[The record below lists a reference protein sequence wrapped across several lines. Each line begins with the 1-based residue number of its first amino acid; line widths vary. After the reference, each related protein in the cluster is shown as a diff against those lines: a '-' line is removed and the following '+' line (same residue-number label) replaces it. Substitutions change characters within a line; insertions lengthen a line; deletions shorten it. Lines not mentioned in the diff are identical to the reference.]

1 MLLAMPA
8 PLPPPDLDA
17 AAAYPQV
24 GQVRAALAARDW
36 PALRALVDGQDPHG
50 RTFLVGEAGEAE
62 DIEEFL
68 RDVLAQRPDDAL
80 AGALLGSHLIRA
92 GWRIRSS
99 YRAQHVSREQFA
111 QFHDHLRRAEQVLI
125 DVTARHPDDAAAWT
139 QRITN
144 ARGLELGQAEARR
157 RYDQLAKHHPHH
169 LPAQASLLQ
178 QFCPKWSGTWERAH
192 GFARE
197 CADAA
202 PPGAPNAVLVVEAHL
217 EEALD
222 HDNLGKASAHLRG
235 AHVRH
240 EIHQAA
246 QQSVWHPG
254 FRNGWG
260 WVWVRSVFAMA
271 FCLLEEYPAAAQ
283 QFAAMGPLGDEAM
296 FGYIGDPAKQFQKFR
311 DKAYA
316 KGGQS

>member
-1 MLLAMPA
+1 MPA
-8 PLPPPDLDA
+8 PLAPPDFDA

-24 GQVRAALAARDW
+24 SQVRAALAARDW

-50 RTFLVGEAGEAE
+50 RTFLVGDVGETP
-62 DIEEFL
+62 DIEGFL
-68 RDVLAQRPDDAL
+68 QAVRERHPDDAL
-80 AGALLGSHLIRA
+80 AGALLGSYLIRA
-92 GWRIRSS
+92 GWRIRSDA
-99 YRAQHVSREQFA
+99 RAQHVSREQFA
-111 QFHDHLRRAEQVLI
+111 QFHAHLRRAEQVLI
-125 DVTARHPDDAAAWT
+125 DTTARHPDDAAAWT

-144 ARGLELGQAEARR
+144 ARGLQLGQAEARR
-157 RYDQLAKHHPHH
+157 RYDQLAKHHRHH

-197 CADAA
+197 CAEAA
-202 PPGAPNAVLVVEAHL
+202 PPGAPTAVLVVEAHL

-222 HDNLGKASAHLRG
+222 HGTLAEASAHLSG
-235 AHVRH
+235 SAHARR

-246 QQSVWHPG
+246 QQSIWHPE

-271 FCLLEEYPAAAQ
+271 FSLLDEYPAAAQ

-296 FGYIGDPAKQFQKFR
+296 FGYLGGGAAKHFQRFR
-311 DKAYA
+311 DQAYA